1 MEAAE
6 IIAGQRIG
14 EYLLLEKLGAG
25 GVGEVWKARD
35 VRLNRIVAL
44 KYLALTASGASPP
57 HALLREARAASA
69 LNHPNI
75 ITIFEVG
82 ESAGRPYLAMEF
94 VDGETLRARL
104 KRPPVPLDETL
115 DIAAQILEG
124 LAAAHRH
131 GIIHRDLK
139 PENIFLRMDGYVKL
153 LDFGLAKIL
162 PWGDARIA
170 EYSTASG
177 STESGAIVGTLAYLS
192 PEQARGHSVTP
203 ASDVFSFGIVLYEM
217 VSGEHP
223 FRSESAMDTVSA
235 ILTRE
240 PRPLGARVSA
250 APPALGVVCAR
261 ALEKDASKRYVSAID
276 LREEFKRALAAS
288 SSGISA
294 TVVEP
299 SVVRHKPR
307 WLQAV
312 GATVIALLLG
322 LAGWR
327 YHSSSQGGGFF
338 APVRSVAVMNFRVEA
353 GDQQAQVIAQGLP
366 EELTN
371 ALSKAGIQVAAH
383 SSVTELGPSARGRD
397 VGAQLRVDG
406 VIEGTVRSY
415 GTRFNVNA
423 ELMDVQT
430 GIQRWSGSYTVD
442 AGDLLAGEQK
452 VAGDISRELRSAIGS
467 SK

>member
-1 MEAAE
+1 
-6 IIAGQRIG
+6 
-14 EYLLLEKLGAG
+14 
-25 GVGEVWKARD
+25 
-35 VRLNRIVAL
+35 
-44 KYLALTASGASPP
+44 
-57 HALLREARAASA
+57 
-69 LNHPNI
+69 
-75 ITIFEVG
+75 
-82 ESAGRPYLAMEF
+82 
-94 VDGETLRARL
+94 
-104 KRPPVPLDETL
+104 
-115 DIAAQILEG
+115 
-124 LAAAHRH
+124 
-131 GIIHRDLK
+131 
-139 PENIFLRMDGYVKL
+139 
-153 LDFGLAKIL
+153 
-162 PWGDARIA
+162 
-170 EYSTASG
+170 
-177 STESGAIVGTLAYLS
+177 
-192 PEQARGHSVTP
+192 
-203 ASDVFSFGIVLYEM
+203 
-217 VSGEHP
+217 
-223 FRSESAMDTVSA
+223 
-235 ILTRE
+235 
-240 PRPLGARVSA
+240 
-250 APPALGVVCAR
+250 
-261 ALEKDASKRYVSAID
+261 

-415 GTRFNVNA
+415 GTRFKVNA

-430 GIQRWSGSYTVD
+430 GFQRWSGSYTVD